1 MLTRDDLLEL
11 IEVKVGQDKASGS
24 VKQFYRVDGTIK
36 DYKLHPSNQYVIIL
50 TMEGFYYIFHLEGG
64 DIRGKQ
70 KVHGSSKTMQLD
82 PAGLYVSFIVEGNK
96 VQIYELAKGAIISEL
111 TTDMPEISLH

>member
-24 VKQFYRVDGTIK
+24 VKQFYRVDGTIS
-36 DYKLHPSNQYVIIL
+36 DYKLHPSNQYVVIL
-50 TMEGFYYIFHLEGG
+50 IKEGFYYIFHLDGG

-70 KVHGSSKTMQLD
+70 KVHDSSNTM
-82 PAGLYVSFIVEGNK
+82 
-96 VQIYELAKGAIISEL
+96 
-111 TTDMPEISLH
+111 